1 MYVKYKLATGFTWQQ
16 FMTDLKNIILGN
28 ATTLA
33 ELVAV
38 DAANS
43 EIAGTGP
50 TAGTYSF
57 VSESYNANAALGG
70 YFQIKKKHAQWE
82 ASTFEAEM
90 NIRVGSNTVNKYFWM
105 FTSDIN
111 EANAHQ
117 YLWANWSTYSTTLS
131 TYNAVHN
138 IGSDGTQEIHM
149 IINDSTLAISARG
162 ADTADIPQLAYT
174 LMHHSDFRK
183 TTYDNYLIAGNS
195 AYYPGAWVYQ
205 MVYNGWQ
212 NNYTGGGIEDNY
224 NYGIWRWQYGQTK
237 GGYRNPVSFTYPT
250 QNKTDNFY
258 QRVNTGIVANASTAP
273 TLLPRPGLRIF
284 EVIDP
289 ATGTLVPPR
298 IPLVYDAMGWRSHNN
313 GVLASGA
320 SQDMSLYSEFLDVYR
335 TSDGVGW
342 TGEIV
347 TDNSVNYRIFR
358 GQKTGGQAYTSG
370 STAYPGREFNGGY
383 HTSCFLFPEDN
394 VVI

>member
-57 VSESYNANAALGG
+57 VSESYNANATLGG

-90 NIRVGSNTVNKYFWM
+90 NIRVGSNPANKYFWM
-105 FTSDIN
+105 TTSDIN

-117 YLWANWSTYSTTLS
+117 YLWSTWSTYTGTLT
-131 TYNAVHN
+131 TYNAMHN
-138 IGSDGTQEIHM
+138 IGSDGTQEIYM

-162 ADTADIPQLAYT
+162 VDTADMPNMGFT
-174 LMHHSDFRK
+174 FFHHSDFRK
-183 TTYDNYLIAGNS
+183 TTYDDYLMAGNS
-195 AYYPGAWVYQ
+195 AFYPGAWVYQ
-205 MVYNGWQ
+205 GMWNGWQ
-212 NNYTGGGIEDNY
+212 NNYSSGPGIDYANY
-224 NYGIWRWQYGQTK
+224 SIYRHQYGQAK
-237 GGYRNPVSFTYPT
+237 GGYQNTASSQYPSNGTCRNFYTPFNSGVGNNGALYPT
-250 QNKTDNFY
+250 T
-258 QRVNTGIVANASTAP
+258 
-273 TLLPRPGLRIF
+273 LPRPYMRIF
-284 EVIDP
+284 DVVNP
-289 ATGTLVPPR
+289 VTGLYAPPR
-298 IPLVYDAMGWRSHNN
+298 IPLIYDAMGHTSIGN
-313 GVLASGA
+313 GVLIANSC
-320 SQDMSLYSEFLDVYR
+320 QDVNLYNEFLDVYR

-358 GQKTGGQAYTSG
+358 GAKTAG
-370 STAYPGREFNGGY
+370 TAGVSQYQFTYGNEYYNGY